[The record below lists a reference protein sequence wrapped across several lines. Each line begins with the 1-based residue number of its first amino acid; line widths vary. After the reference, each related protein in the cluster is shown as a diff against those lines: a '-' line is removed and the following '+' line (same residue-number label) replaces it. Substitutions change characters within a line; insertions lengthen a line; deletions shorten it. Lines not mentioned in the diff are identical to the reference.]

1 MNCSILRNVLCILAG
16 VMEDDD
22 DVDVN
27 DDHNDADVDRSN
39 TIDQASDM
47 KDDAIGCFK
56 SHTGLL
62 SGATWP

>member
-16 VMEDDD
+16 VIEDDD
-22 DVDVN
+22 DVSGN
-27 DDHNDADVDRSN
+27 DDQNDAVVDHSD
-39 TIDQASDM
+39 IVDQASDM

-62 SGATWP
+62 RGTTWL

>member
-1 MNCSILRNVLCILAG
+1 
-16 VMEDDD
+16 MEDDD